1 MFKGGAAFKSEVIES
16 FEGIDSISF
25 LLADDVDYYRYKQ
38 KSELMKI
45 MIEGIY
51 NEEFLNLKRQ
61 TGDPAA
67 DAFINYVFADQERK
81 HQLRHWLEGKATADE
96 LDAMFPG
103 FEFIA
108 CARELPLWADKK
120 LISAGQAF
128 FAQHAQDIMT
138 LLGLLSLPYCY
149 TAADGAMV
157 LYLSEKIRKQTTKRL
172 YDTAVFVWDVMAPEA
187 FAKGGSAF
195 SDILRIRLVHAA
207 VRFYTLLSGTWDE
220 NLGTPINQ
228 EDMAGTNLSFSLIV
242 VRGLRKLGIQI
253 SNAEQIAFLHIW
265 KVVGYFSGL
274 DKDLL
279 PQNGKM
285 ATQLDLAIKKRQFR
299 SSTHGQELTKSLIEH
314 ILKVNRRKVSNS
326 DILGLMRHLL
336 GSEVADMLK
345 VPGPELPRYKLT
357 LLRAMKFFKS
367 FSREGNSNH
376 LYYKAY
382 NAFKKQNRELQQKE
396 FS

>member
-1 MFKGGAAFKSEVIES
+1 MVK
-16 FEGIDSISF
+16 
-25 LLADDVDYYRYKQ
+25 
-38 KSELMKI
+38 
-45 MIEGIY
+45 GIY
-51 NEEFLNLKRQ
+51 TDEFLNSKRQ
-61 TGDPAA
+61 IGDPAA
-67 DAFINYVFADQERK
+67 DAFIEYAFADKERK
-81 HQLRHWLEGKATADE
+81 RQLKNWLEGKAAAKD

-103 FEFIA
+103 FEFISGA
-108 CARELPLWADKK
+108 GDLPLWADKK

-128 FAQHAQDIMT
+128 FAMHAQDIMT

-187 FAKGGSAF
+187 FANGGNAF

-207 VRFYTLLSGTWDE
+207 VRFYMLHSQTWNE

-242 VRGLRKLGIQI
+242 VRGLRKLGVQI
-253 SNAEQIAFLHIW
+253 SNYEQIAFLHIW

-279 PQNGKM
+279 PENWKM
-285 ATQLDLAIKKRQFR
+285 ASQLDLSIKKRHFR
-299 SSTHGQELTKSLIEH
+299 VSSHGQELTNSLIEH
-314 ILKVNRRKVSNS
+314 ILKVNRRKVSSN

-357 LLRAMKFFKS
+357 LLRTMKFFKS
-367 FSREGNSNH
+367 FNRGGNSNY

-382 NAFKKQNRELQQKE
+382 RAFKKQNKELHKNE
-396 FS
+396 LC